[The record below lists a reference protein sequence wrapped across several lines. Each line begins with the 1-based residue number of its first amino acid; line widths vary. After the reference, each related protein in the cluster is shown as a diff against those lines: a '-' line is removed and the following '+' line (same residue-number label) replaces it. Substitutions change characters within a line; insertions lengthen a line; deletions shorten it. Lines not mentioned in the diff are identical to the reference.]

1 MSLRLPILST
11 YSEHCIPPGKVS
23 WVLVGGALSTS
34 IPFSAFSP
42 SLTVYISLGHH
53 STLRRAVG
61 LSHKQRVC
69 VLWGGMLVVST
80 EAEP

>member
-11 YSEHCIPPGKVS
+11 DCIPPGKVG
-23 WVLVGGALSTS
+23 WVLVGGACSTS

-42 SLTVYISLGHH
+42 FLVYISLGHL